1 MSEPCHQMSQYRSW
15 RSDIWPRSSSCRSVC
30 AAWKQRPGV
39 GEDRRS
45 VRCDRSFST
54 VTTIARWS
62 RHKYVA
68 LGFALKSRFLFKVRF
83 KRLDLRFLEIGVL
96 RVIFTKRDP
105 EFPGIS
111 GQVV

>member
-1 MSEPCHQMSQYRSW
+1 MIQRIFFPGSIGKRIPRRKMKTTENNKLPTHLHTLNLGW

-68 LGFALKSRFLFKVRF
+68 LGCVMLSYRTKVAF
-83 KRLDLRFLEIGVL
+83 FI
-96 RVIFTKRDP
+96 
-105 EFPGIS
+105 
-111 GQVV
+111 